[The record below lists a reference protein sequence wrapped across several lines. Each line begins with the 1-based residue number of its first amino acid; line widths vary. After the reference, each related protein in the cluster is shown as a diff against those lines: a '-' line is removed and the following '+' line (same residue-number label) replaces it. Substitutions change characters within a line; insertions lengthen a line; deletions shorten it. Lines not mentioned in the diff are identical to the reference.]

1 MNAVR
6 VRLHGNPARAMG
18 KNLVEVGDG
27 KELTVRRLLEELVR
41 MKPELRQELLKG
53 GEAGRSLLILVNGR
67 NIAFIQGLETRVGG
81 GDTVDIIPMVV
92 GG

>member
-6 VRLHGNPARAMG
+6 VRLHGNPARTMG
-18 KNLVEVGDG
+18 RSVVEVSGDRAP
-27 KELTVRRLLEELVR
+27 TVRKLIEELIG
-41 MKPELRQELLKG
+41 MKPDLRQDLLKD
-53 GEAGRSLLILVNGR
+53 GEVGKGVLILVNGR